1 MPRRRAQGEGSIYY
15 VEKLKRYVANISVP
29 VNGGR
34 KRIVRSFRT
43 KQEAKTGLEKLR
55 AQQKS
60 GYFDLDKD
68 TVLDQLNAL
77 FDEKKRTKSWRPSS
91 LRLKEL
97 QLRKWLTPALGTLLL
112 RDFKP
117 KVARQILTKLEK
129 EAGRSTVLSCHS
141 LLHSACE
148 LAVAE
153 ELIPTNPCRAWTPA
167 PAEEKKK
174 VLWSQEEHQRF
185 DLAILGL
192 PEYAF
197 FVTLRETGLRIGEI
211 QALRWRNVSF
221 EENYLHVEHTLSLLD
236 GQYVLGPPKTRQ
248 SERIR
253 HIDSD
258 LVEILRNHRDAQAQ
272 ALSKIGFQA
281 DEDTY
286 VFTNKDAGYFSR
298 EKLRRKLNEICK
310 RAGVT
315 RITFHTFR
323 HMAASA
329 LKKAGVDS
337 LVIAEELG
345 HSNKT
350 ITEDVYIHN
359 DKQQRRL
366 AALNSSQMF
375 GLESNKNAS

>member
-1 MPRRRAQGEGSIYY
+1 MPSRRAQGEGSIYY
-15 VEKLKRYVANISVP
+15 DKGKGRWIVAISVS
-29 VNGGR
+29 VIGGR
-34 KRIVRSFRT
+34 KRIVRSYRT
-43 KQEAKTGLEKLR
+43 KREAKIGLEKLK

-68 TVLDQLNAL
+68 TVLDQLNVL
-77 FDEKKRTKSWRPSS
+77 FDEKKRTKSWRASS
-91 LRLKEL
+91 LRLKESHL
-97 QLRKWLTPALGTLLL
+97 KKWLTPALGALLL
-112 RDFKP
+112 RDFSP
-117 KVARQILTKLEK
+117 RVARQVLTKLEK

-141 LLHSACE
+141 LLHSACK

-153 ELIPTNPCRAWTPA
+153 ELIPTNPCTAWTPA

-185 DLAILGL
+185 DAAIRNL
-192 PEYAF
+192 PEYAL

-211 QALRWRNVSF
+211 QALRWKNVSF
-221 EENYLHVEHTLSLLD
+221 EENYLHVENTLSLVD
-236 GQYVLGPPKTRQ
+236 KQYVLGPPKTRK
-248 SERIR
+248 SKRIR
-253 HIDSD
+253 HINSD
-258 LVEILRNHRDAQAQ
+258 LVGILRNHRYTQSQSLAKQ
-272 ALSKIGFQA
+272 GFQVNG
-281 DEDTY
+281 DTF
-286 VFTNKDAGYFSR
+286 VFTNKGGGHVSR
-298 EKLRRKLNEICK
+298 KNLRDKLEKICK
-310 RAGVT
+310 RADVT

-329 LKKAGVDS
+329 LRKAGVDS

-350 ITEDVYIHN
+350 MTEDIYIHN

-366 AALNSSQMF
+366 AALNSNQLF

>member
-1 MPRRRAQGEGSIYY
+1 MPSRRAQGEGSIYY
-15 VEKLKRYVANISVP
+15 VEKLKRWYANISVS
-29 VNGGR
+29 VIGGR

-43 KQEAKTGLEKLR
+43 KQEASAGLEGLR

-60 GYFDLDKD
+60 GYFDLDTE
-68 TVLDQLNAL
+68 TVLDQVNAL

-117 KVARQILTKLEK
+117 KVARQILTKLEEK
-129 EAGRSTVLSCHS
+129 AGRSTILSCHS
-141 LLHSACE
+141 LLYSACE

-167 PAEEKKK
+167 PAEETKK

-197 FVTLRETGLRIGEI
+197 FVTLRETGLRIGEV
-211 QALRWRNVSF
+211 QALRWKNVSF
-221 EENYLHVEHTLSLLD
+221 EEHYLYVEHTLSPV
-236 GQYVLGPPKTRQ
+236 GENVLGPPKTRK

-258 LVEILRNHRDAQAQ
+258 LVEILRNHKCVQAQ
-272 ALSKIGFQA
+272 SLAKQGFQV
-281 DEDTY
+281 DGDTF

-345 HSNKT
+345 HTNKS
-350 ITEDVYIHN
+350 ITEDFYIQN
-359 DKQQRRL
+359 DNQQRRL
-366 AALNSSQMF
+366 AALSSRQLF